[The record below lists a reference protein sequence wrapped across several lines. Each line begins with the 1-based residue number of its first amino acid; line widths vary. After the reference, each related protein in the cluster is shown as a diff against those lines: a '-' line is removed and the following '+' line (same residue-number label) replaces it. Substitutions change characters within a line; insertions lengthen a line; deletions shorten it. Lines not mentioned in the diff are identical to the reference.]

1 MKQATISG
9 DIQDVGGF
17 YMDLVKAGF
26 EIYGMTQHAGM
37 TVVKLHDLEDK
48 DPLQIAELWIGRPA
62 VRPSVKEIMER
73 RDLIARYEAGRE
85 ERLRALQEQR
95 SSIEDDYIPDFGT
108 EQILPL
114 SDGEVKKESLIGRLK
129 NSLKKLW

>member
-26 EIYGMTQHAGM
+26 EIYGMTQNAGV
-37 TVVKLHDLEDK
+37 TVIRLHDLEDK
-48 DPLQIAELWIGRPA
+48 DPAQIAELWIGRPA
-62 VRPSVKEIMER
+62 VRPSVKEILER
-73 RDLIARYEAGRE
+73 RELISRYESGRE
-85 ERLRALQEQR
+85 ERLRVLQEQR
-95 SSIEDDYIPDFGT
+95 SSSEEEYIPDFGS

-114 SDGEVKKESLIGRLK
+114 SDVEGKRESLIGRIK